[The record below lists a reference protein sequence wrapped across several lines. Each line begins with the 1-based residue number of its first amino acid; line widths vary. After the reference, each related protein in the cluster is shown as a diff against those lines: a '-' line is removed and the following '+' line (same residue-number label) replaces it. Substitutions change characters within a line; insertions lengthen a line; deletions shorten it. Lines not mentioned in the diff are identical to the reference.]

1 MGRPDSCP
9 FMGTETSPKERVLV
23 VEDEADISSSLAYA
37 LRANGYETQIADR
50 GDLALAALDTF
61 HPDLVLLD
69 LMLPDMS
76 GIEIC
81 RRVRKS
87 QSPDQPAVVILSARA
102 QEVDRVVGFEIGADD
117 YVAKPFS
124 VRELMLR
131 IEARLKARK
140 AVIGSAVA
148 ETAADEAKS
157 VEVLALRN
165 LRVDESAH
173 RAFVDDR
180 EIHVS
185 ALEMRLLLYLFRAP
199 GRMRTRRELL
209 TEVWGYHPEVA
220 SRTVD
225 THIKRLR
232 DKLDTAADLLQT
244 VRGVGFRLAEPSAP
258 EQPSVDEHSANP
270 QASEHKRQGGPR
282 ERKSD

>member
-1 MGRPDSCP
+1 MDSQN
-9 FMGTETSPKERVLV
+9 SHKERVLV
-23 VEDEADISSSLAYA
+23 VEDEVDISSSLAYA
-37 LRANGYETQIADR
+37 LRASGYDVMVADR
-50 GDLALAALDTF
+50 GSSALEALETF
-61 HPDLVLLD
+61 LPDLVLLD

-76 GIEIC
+76 GIDIC
-81 RRVRKS
+81 RGLRRS
-87 QSPDQPAVVILSARA
+87 QSREQPAVVILSARA

-131 IEARLKARK
+131 IEARLKARR
-140 AVIGSAVA
+140 AVLDTAVA
-148 ETAADEAKS
+148 REAEGSQTSAKVFS
-157 VEVLALRN
+157 LRN

-185 ALEMRLLLYLFRAP
+185 ALEMRLLLNLFHSASL
-199 GRMRTRRELL
+199 MRTRRELL

-232 DKLDTAADLLQT
+232 DKLNAAADLLQT
-244 VRGVGFRLAEPSAP
+244 VRGVGFRLADPSTPP
-258 EQPSVDEHSANP
+258 EVPDDSDLQGLTRVFESPSS
-270 QASEHKRQGGPR
+270 GPR
-282 ERKSD
+282 NPGKTGPDGRR

>member
-1 MGRPDSCP
+1 MH
-9 FMGTETSPKERVLV
+9 TQNTHKERVLV

-37 LRANGYETQIADR
+37 LRASGYDVLVADR
-50 GDLALAALDTF
+50 GASALDALESF
-61 HPDLVLLD
+61 LPDLVLLD

-76 GIEIC
+76 GIDIC
-81 RRVRKS
+81 RRLRQSKS
-87 QSPDQPAVVILSARA
+87 AEQPAVIILSARA
-102 QEVDRVVGFEIGADD
+102 QEIDRVVGFEIGADD

-140 AVIGSAVA
+140 AVIGTAIAQDAAGSEKSA
-148 ETAADEAKS
+148 K
-157 VEVLALRN
+157 VLALRN

-173 RAFVDDR
+173 RAFVDGK

-185 ALEMRLLLYLFRAP
+185 ALEMRLLLNLLRAP
-199 GRMRTRRELL
+199 AHMRTRRELL

-232 DKLDTAADLLQT
+232 DKLDAAADLLQT
-244 VRGVGFRLAEPSAP
+244 VRGVGFRLADPALPPGQSDDSDRWIA
-258 EQPSVDEHSANP
+258 
-270 QASEHKRQGGPR
+270 GG
-282 ERKSD
+282 